1 MSTTP
6 PLERRTMSVE
16 EAAVALGIGR
26 TTAYLAIRRGE
37 LPCLRIGRRVVV
49 PRDAI
54 DRLLAGAEPL
64 PPGLA
69 TPQAQTRR
77 QPGRRQ

>member
-26 TTAYLAIRRGE
+26 TSAYLAARRGE
-37 LPCLRIGRRVVV
+37 LPCLRIGRRLVV
-49 PRDAI
+49 PRAAI
-54 DRLLAGAEPL
+54 DRLLAGADLL

-69 TPQAQTRR
+69 AQHEQTDEQPARR
-77 QPGRRQ
+77 R

>member
-1 MSTTP
+1 
-6 PLERRTMSVE
+6 MSVE

-49 PRDAI
+49 PRAAI
-54 DRLLAGAEPL
+54 DRLLAGTNPL
-64 PPGLA
+64 PPSLA
-69 TPQAQTRR
+69 AQRE
-77 QPGRRQ
+77 QPHGEPGRRQ

>member
-1 MSTTP
+1 MNTIP
-6 PLERRTMSVE
+6 PPERRTMSVE

-26 TTAYLAIRRGE
+26 TTAYMAIRRGE

-54 DRLLAGAEPL
+54 ERLLTNDMPF
-64 PPGLA
+64 PPGYTSSSA
-69 TPQAQTRR
+69 SEG
-77 QPGRRQ
+77 GRSGR

>member
-49 PRDAI
+49 PRAAI
-54 DRLLAGAEPL
+54 DRLLAGANPL
-64 PPGLA
+64 PPSL
-69 TPQAQTRR
+69 TAQHEQPHGEPDRR
-77 QPGRRQ
+77 R

>member
-1 MSTTP
+1 MNTIAP
-6 PLERRTMSVE
+6 PERRTMSVE

-26 TTAYLAIRRGE
+26 TTAYMAIRRGE

-54 DRLLAGAEPL
+54 ERLLTGDTPL
-64 PPGLA
+64 PPGLTSRPA
-69 TPQAQTRR
+69 PAS
-77 QPGRRQ
+77 GRAGR